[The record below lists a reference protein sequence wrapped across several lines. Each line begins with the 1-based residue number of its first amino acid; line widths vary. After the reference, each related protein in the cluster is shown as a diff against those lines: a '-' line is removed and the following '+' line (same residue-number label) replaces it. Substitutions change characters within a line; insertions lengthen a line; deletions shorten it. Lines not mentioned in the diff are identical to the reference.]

1 MKKIPTLYTKNSKGR
16 YQEYK
21 IPDLDISKTFYRK
34 INGKYEPV
42 SMLSYSPLEEG
53 VWVVTRES
61 STIEHIRGTYLRECF
76 HLDKAADIERFP
88 LSKMGHIKKVA
99 ERIIDELRLGNTD
112 TRARQIT
119 NLSIWL
125 SGLSINT
132 MRRFNYGRFTYWRRS
147 RVKGS

>member
-34 INGKYEPV
+34 INGKYEPTN
-42 SMLSYSPLEEG
+42 MLLYDSIEEG
-53 VWVVTRES
+53 VWVVTRQS
-61 STIEHIRGTYLRECF
+61 STVNIIRADYLRESF

-99 ERIIDELRLGNTD
+99 ERIIGELRLGNTD
-112 TRARQIT
+112 TRVMT
-119 NLSIWL
+119 NNELVKL
-125 SGLSINT
+125 VVGLVYKYNEE
-132 MRRFNYGRFTYWRRS
+132 
-147 RVKGS
+147 V

>member
-1 MKKIPTLYTKNSKGR
+1 MKKIPKLYTKNSKGR

-34 INGKYEPV
+34 INGKYEPTN
-42 SMLSYSPLEEG
+42 MLLYDSIEEG
-53 VWVVTRES
+53 VWVVTRQS
-61 STIEHIRGTYLRECF
+61 STVNIIRADYLRESF

-112 TRARQIT
+112 NRVMT
-119 NLSIWL
+119 NHELVNL
-125 SGLSINT
+125 VVGLVYKYNED
-132 MRRFNYGRFTYWRRS
+132 
-147 RVKGS
+147 V

>member
-42 SMLSYSPLEEG
+42 SMLSYNPLEEG
-53 VWVVTRES
+53 VWVVIRGS
-61 STIEHIRGTYLRECF
+61 STIEH
-76 HLDKAADIERFP
+76 KASDIERFP

-99 ERIIDELRLGNTD
+99 ERINDELRLGNTD
-112 TRARQIT
+112 TRVMT
-119 NLSIWL
+119 NHELVNL
-125 SGLSINT
+125 VVGLVYKYNEE
-132 MRRFNYGRFTYWRRS
+132 
-147 RVKGS
+147 V

>member
-88 LSKMGHIKKVA
+88 LSKMGHIQKVA

-112 TRARQIT
+112 FAIDAEKYLAVQILAPRYSATRVLILETTQT
-119 NLSIWL
+119 
-125 SGLSINT
+125 G
-132 MRRFNYGRFTYWRRS
+132 
-147 RVKGS
+147 K

>member
-1 MKKIPTLYTKNSKGR
+1 MKKIPKLYTKNSKGR

-53 VWVVTRES
+53 VWVVTRQS
-61 STIEHIRGTYLRECF
+61 SITNIIRADYLRESF

-88 LSKMGHIKKVA
+88 LSKMGHIKKVS
-99 ERIIDELRLGNTD
+99 ERIINELRLGNTD
-112 TRARQIT
+112 TRVMT
-119 NLSIWL
+119 NNELVKL
-125 SGLSINT
+125 VVGLVYKYNEE
-132 MRRFNYGRFTYWRRS
+132 
-147 RVKGS
+147 V

>member
-34 INGKYEPV
+34 INGKYEPTN
-42 SMLSYSPLEEG
+42 MLLYDSIEEG
-53 VWVVTRES
+53 VWVVTRQS
-61 STIEHIRGTYLRECF
+61 STVNIIRADYLRESF

-99 ERIIDELRLGNTD
+99 ERIIGELRLGNTD
-112 TRARQIT
+112 TRVMT
-119 NLSIWL
+119 NNEIVKLVV
-125 SGLSINT
+125 GLVYKYNEE
-132 MRRFNYGRFTYWRRS
+132 
-147 RVKGS
+147 V

>member
-1 MKKIPTLYTKNSKGR
+1 MKKIPKLYTKNSKGR

-53 VWVVTRES
+53 VWVVTRGS
-61 STIEHIRGTYLRECF
+61 STMEHIRGNYLRECF

-88 LSKMGHIKKVA
+88 LSKWGTS
-99 ERIIDELRLGNTD
+99 RRLQN
-112 TRARQIT
+112 AS
-119 NLSIWL
+119 LMS
-125 SGLSINT
+125 
-132 MRRFNYGRFTYWRRS
+132 
-147 RVKGS
+147 

>member
-1 MKKIPTLYTKNSKGR
+1 MKKIPPLYVKNSKGR
-16 YQEYK
+16 YEEYK

-53 VWVVTRES
+53 VWVVTRGS
-61 STIEHIRGTYLRECF
+61 SATEHIRGTYLRESF

-88 LSKMGHIKKVA
+88 LSKMGHIQKVS

-112 TRARQIT
+112 TRVMT
-119 NLSIWL
+119 NNELIKL
-125 SGLSINT
+125 VVGLVYKYNEE
-132 MRRFNYGRFTYWRRS
+132 
-147 RVKGS
+147 V